1 MCLESPVFSWA
12 KASNKFLGGI
22 FSIIWLFTFIVIF
35 IFYNLE
41 ELKRKHPMDNNIIKI
56 DEEELKKVFEE
67 KVVDI
72 FSPSCYENTTA

>member
-1 MCLESPVFSWA
+1 
-12 KASNKFLGGI
+12 
-22 FSIIWLFTFIVIF
+22 
-35 IFYNLE
+35 
-41 ELKRKHPMDNNIIKI
+41 MDNNIIKI